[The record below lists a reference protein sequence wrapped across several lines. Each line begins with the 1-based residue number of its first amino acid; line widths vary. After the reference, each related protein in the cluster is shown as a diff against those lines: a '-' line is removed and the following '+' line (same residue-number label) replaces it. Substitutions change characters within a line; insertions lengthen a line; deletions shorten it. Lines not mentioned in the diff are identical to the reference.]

1 MTTRATIY
9 YTIWESPLQLI
20 IMTSDGEALT
30 GLYLS
35 EQAQAEIKRQAENT
49 SQAAAQNA
57 VQPSSP
63 NSTQWIRSDE
73 AAPFADVKRQL
84 TAYFAGRQTTFDV
97 PLKPQGTPFQQQVWE
112 ELRRIPFGATIS
124 YGELARR
131 IGNPNASRAVG
142 LANGRNPV
150 SILVPC
156 HRVIGTNGKLTG
168 YSGGLSRKE
177 TLLALERKILENL
190 SALK

>member
-57 VQPSSP
+57 LQPSSP
-63 NSTQWIRSDE
+63 NSAHWIRSDE

-84 TAYFAGRQTTFDV
+84 TAYFEGRQTTFDV
-97 PLKPQGTPFQQQVWE
+97 PLKPEGTPFQQQVWE

-156 HRVIGTNGKLTG
+156 HRVIGANGKLTG

-177 TLLALERKILENL
+177 TLLTLERRILENL
-190 SALK
+190 SAPK